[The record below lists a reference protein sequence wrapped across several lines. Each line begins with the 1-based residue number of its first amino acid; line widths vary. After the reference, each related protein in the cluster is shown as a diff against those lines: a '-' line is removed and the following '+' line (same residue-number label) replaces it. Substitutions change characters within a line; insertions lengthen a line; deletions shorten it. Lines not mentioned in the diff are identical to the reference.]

1 MHASPTILRLEG
13 RRIDLRDMRLDDL
26 ELYAHWMEPQ
36 QRWHAFDGPY
46 YPSASGDRLARK
58 IARQREEIES
68 GDLPD
73 PRTSLVVVDRETDTL
88 RGHATWYW
96 QSEETHW
103 LSVGIGLYD
112 PALWSH
118 GYGYEALGLWGDYLF
133 EAMPELP
140 RLDLRTWSGN
150 IGMMRLAEKL
160 GFREEARFRKAR
172 IVDGAYYDG
181 MGYGVLREEWDARYP
196 DGLAASLPGIPAARS
211 TR

>member
-1 MHASPTILRLEG
+1 MHLPMIRLEG
-13 RRIDLRDMRLDDL
+13 RRIDLRDMRLGDL
-26 ELYAHWMEPQ
+26 ERYAHWMEPH
-36 QRWHAFDGPY
+36 QRWHEFDGPY
-46 YPSASGDRLARK
+46 YPKATPDQVRRK
-58 IARQREEIES
+58 IDRQRREIES
-68 GDLPD
+68 GELDD
-73 PRTSLVVVDRETDTL
+73 PRRSLVVVDRETDTL

-112 PALWSH
+112 PELWGK
-118 GYGYEALGLWGDYLF
+118 GYGYEALGLWGEYLF
-133 EAMPELP
+133 RAMPELA

-172 IVDGAYYDG
+172 IVDGVYYDG

-196 DGLAASLPGIPAARS
+196 SGFAASLHDSP
-211 TR
+211 